1 MKQNSPY
8 ERIYYLLIYYLIKF
22 KRERPLPLPFEFILL
37 TAQPKTLVEAVNTA
51 ARVNELLLAGEVRM
65 ALRANFHADVLL
77 GGTRVNHIAA
87 STGDGGFLIL
97 RMNGFF
103 HSCHLFRSNRTVSI
117 IAYRLQKANVFPFV
131 PIYTEK
137 LRAFSIPY
145 WAKKSKYFLKK
156 NASESIFC
164 I

>member
-1 MKQNSPY
+1 MTHLRTEKRKTTKQNSPY

-87 STGDGGFLIL
+87 STGDGGLLVL
-97 RMNGFF
+97 RVNGFF
-103 HSCHLFRSNRTVSI
+103 HFCHLFQSNRRE
-117 IAYRLQKANVFPFV
+117 YRISA
-131 PIYTEK
+131 
-137 LRAFSIPY
+137 
-145 WAKKSKYFLKK
+145 AKKRAAFRVPD
-156 NASESIFC
+156 IF
-164 I
+164 